1 VEERPPLGLQ
11 DIVQKEAVY
20 CAIGRCAHR
29 LRDNIDLSSWMEVA
43 KGEAEHTSAEYVA
56 IDHVLQQG

>member
-1 VEERPPLGLQ
+1 MGLQ

-43 KGEAEHTSAEYVA
+43 NREAEHTSSEYVA
-56 IDHVLQQG
+56 IDHILQLG

>member
-1 VEERPPLGLQ
+1 MGLQ

-29 LRDNIDLSSWMEVA
+29 LRDNIDLSSWMEIA
-43 KGEAEHTSAEYVA
+43 KGEAEHSSAEYVA
-56 IDHVLQQG
+56 IDHHLQLG